1 MSNISVTSLVLG
13 SLTVQVDGADSTLAL
28 SVLSTAPASLS
39 IELGTPGAQGDA
51 ATIAVGTTTTLSPG
65 ASATV
70 TNVGTSSAAV
80 FNFGIPAGLKGD
92 TGNTGAT
99 GSAATISVGST
110 STGAAG
116 SSASVVN
123 SGTSSAAVFDFTIPR
138 GDKGDKGDTGNTGAT
153 GSQGPAGTAATATA
167 GTTTTGA
174 AGSSASVTNV
184 GTTSAAVF
192 DFVIPRG
199 DTGATGATGATG
211 PAGPGVP
218 VGGTAGQSLLKVDGT
233 DYNTTWGTPALATA
247 AETIT
252 ATVRNNTGSTLTAG
266 QVVYISGALGNRP
279 TVALSKADAESTSAG
294 TYGMVS
300 APIANNADGTIVI
313 AGYVANLDTSGFT
326 DGDKL
331 YLSPTTAGAW
341 TTTKPV
347 APYHMVYVGVVARAH
362 PTQGVIQLRIQN
374 GYELDELHNVAAL
387 TPSDNDLLA
396 YESSTSLW
404 KNKSFTGLGLATQSW
419 VTSQG
424 YLTTAPVTSVAGRTG
439 AITLGVADVSGA
451 APLASPSLTG
461 TPLSTTAAADTN
473 TTQIATTA
481 FVVGQASTTT
491 PSPDGTAAVGTSLKY
506 ARADHVHATDTTR
519 AALAGATFTGK
530 VNTLASAVGGAG
542 LNLPHGT
549 APTTPTNG
557 DIWTTTA
564 GVYARVNGATQTLGG
579 GGGGGGIDIQ
589 VFGSSSTSG
598 TFTWTKPANAKMV
611 YLWMVGGGHGG
622 GSGARYA
629 TSSLRGGGGGGAGGN
644 AYARW
649 LSAAF
654 LGATETVTVGT
665 GVQGGA
671 SVTTDSTAGIA
682 PTMVT
687 TNFSSFAGF
696 RTYGPAGGGQGGS
709 STASGTGSSGGNHIV
724 DFGTIANVVGG
735 TGNSGSTGSTPAGGT
750 TYHAGLVAGGGGGGV
765 GQSATLTFSVNG
777 GAGSKHGAYTDVSG
791 AGLVTAV
798 AGGTGGVA
806 STLTAA
812 GNGVDGGFSSSVNT
826 FRAGTGGGGGYY
838 VTGAAGGAG
847 GNGGW
852 PGGGG
857 GGGGASDNG
866 FASGKGGNG
875 ANGAVV
881 IITYS

>member
-1 MSNISVTSLVLG
+1 MSSISVTSLVLG
-13 SLTVQVDGADSTLAL
+13 SLTVQVDGTDSTLAL

-51 ATIAVGTTTTLSPG
+51 ATIAVGTTTNLSPG

-80 FNFGIPAGLKGD
+80 FNFGIP
-92 TGNTGAT
+92 TGA
-99 GSAATISVGST
+99 
-110 STGAAG
+110 
-116 SSASVVN
+116 
-123 SGTSSAAVFDFTIPR
+123 
-138 GDKGDKGDTGNTGAT
+138 TGAT

-192 DFVIPRG
+192 NFTIPRG
-199 DTGATGATGATG
+199 DTGATGATGPTG
-211 PAGPGVP
+211 PVGPGVAA
-218 VGGTAGQSLLKVDGT
+218 GGVAGQSLLKVDGT
-233 DYNTTWGTPALATA
+233 DYNTTWGTPALASH
-247 AETIT
+247 AETT
-252 ATVRNNTGSTLTAG
+252 QATVRNATGSTLTAG
-266 QVVYISGALGNRP
+266 QIVYITGAIGNVP
-279 TVALSKADAESTSAG
+279 AVALSKADAEATSAG
-294 TYGMVS
+294 TYAMVES
-300 APIANNADGTIVI
+300 PIANNTNGSVITSGTVM
-313 AGYVANLDTSGFT
+313 NLDTSGLT

-341 TTTKPV
+341 TTTKPS
-347 APYHMVYVGVVARAH
+347 APNHMVYIGTVTRAH
-362 PTQGVIQLRIQN
+362 PTLGTIQLRIQN
-374 GYELDELHNVAAL
+374 GYELEELHNVAIA
-387 TPSDNDLLA
+387 SVANNDLLA
-396 YESSTSLW
+396 YESATSLW

-439 AITLGVADVSGA
+439 AITLAVADVSGA

-481 FVVGQASTTT
+481 FVVGQASSTT

-549 APTTPTNG
+549 APTSPTNG

-564 GVYARVNGATQTLGG
+564 GVYARVNGATQTLGGG

-629 TSSLRGGGGGGAGGN
+629 NTSTRGGGGGGAGGN

-649 LSAAF
+649 LNAAF

-665 GVQGGA
+665 GVAGGA
-671 SVTTDSTAGIA
+671 SVTTDNTAGNA
-682 PTMVT
+682 PTTVT
-687 TNFSSFAGF
+687 NVFSSFAGF

-709 STASGTGSSGGNHIV
+709 NTASGTGSTGGNHIV

-735 TGNSGSTGSTPAGGT
+735 TGNSGATGTTPASGT

-765 GQSATLTFSVNG
+765 GQAPSAITNVNG
-777 GAGSKHGAYTDVSG
+777 GAGSKHGAYTDMSG
-791 AGLVTAV
+791 AGLITAV
-798 AGGTGGVA
+798 AGGVGGVA

-838 VTGAAGGAG
+838 RTGVAGGAG

-866 FASGKGGNG
+866 FASGAGGNG
-875 ANGAVV
+875 ANGIVV
-881 IITYS
+881 LITYS